1 MFWIR
6 ERLVISISIIIAV
19 LFPLL
24 HSYPKTIQRKP
35 DGKTYLSGQILPKQ
49 EMEKIGFSQ
58 LSHGCLSLQSK
69 KKTEKPLLL
78 RDRMEKF
85 LSSYSNL
92 LEYKYITPKAR
103 DAPDFQASMTYRYI
117 SKVPG
122 LIFHWNVNSYLYLWN

>member
-24 HSYPKTIQRKP
+24 HSYPKTIQWKP

-49 EMEKIGFSQ
+49 EMEKNGFSQ

-69 KKTEKPLLL
+69 KKTEKPLFL

-103 DAPDFQASMTYRYI
+103 DAPDFQASMTYRYT
-117 SKVPG
+117 SKVLG
-122 LIFHWNVNSYLYLWN
+122 LIFHWNFNSYLYLWN